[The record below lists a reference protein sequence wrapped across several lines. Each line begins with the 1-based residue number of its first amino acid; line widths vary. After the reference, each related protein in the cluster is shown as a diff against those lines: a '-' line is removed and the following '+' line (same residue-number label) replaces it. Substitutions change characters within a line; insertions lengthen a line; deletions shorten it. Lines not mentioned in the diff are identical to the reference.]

1 MLFVTG
7 KMRWQHAISLCSRR
21 PNRGK
26 ERDLSARG
34 VSLVELNQR
43 DPTGART
50 SSFFVML
57 QIGIVAWQRFNQG
70 TET

>member
-34 VSLVELNQR
+34 VSLIELIQR
-43 DPTGART
+43 GRMGARV
-50 SSFFVML
+50 SSLFVML
-57 QIGIVAWQRFNQG
+57 Q
-70 TET
+70 

>member
-7 KMRWQHAISLCSRR
+7 KMRWQHATNICSRR

-34 VSLVELNQR
+34 VSLIELIQR
-43 DPTGART
+43 GRMGARV
-50 SSFFVML
+50 SSLFVML
-57 QIGIVAWQRFNQG
+57 Q
-70 TET
+70 